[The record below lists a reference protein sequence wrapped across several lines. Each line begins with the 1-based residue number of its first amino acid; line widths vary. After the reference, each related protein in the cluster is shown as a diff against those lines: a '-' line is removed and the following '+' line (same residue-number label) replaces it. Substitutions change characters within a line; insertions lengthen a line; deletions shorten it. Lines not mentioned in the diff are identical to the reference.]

1 MPDFGAIL
9 NTGSAVANKVL
20 GIADLLSLL
29 FGWI

>member
-9 NTGSAVANKVL
+9 NSGSAILNGAL
-20 GIADLLSLL
+20 GIADLASLL